1 MTSPTT
7 PATADPAIPTGAAT
21 DAPEPT
27 ATLQVTAATPN
38 PGQASVRFQEVGA
51 GFIEPTLLT
60 HAGDGTGTIYV
71 SEKRG
76 RIYTLDGELF
86 LDLTDRVID
95 TGLSGNARELGFLGL
110 AFHPEFESN
119 NLFYVH
125 YNDLDGDSV
134 ISEFQTNPN
143 GTGNPQSERV
153 LLAFDQPEDHFNG
166 GTILFGPD
174 GYLYIAIGTGGGR
187 PQDFANSQ
195 DLGSLYGKILRIDV
209 DSGDPYAIPP
219 DNPYINAP
227 DARPEV
233 WAYGL
238 RNPWR
243 FAFDA
248 ATGDIFIAEP
258 GQFSYEWVHHQSS
271 GPDGAPPGGVNFG
284 WPIYEGFHCFDIPSG
299 MVDENGDCALPPDY
313 KAPIFEYPRGQDGGC
328 VIIGGSVYRGPAIPA
343 LQGAYLYSDFCSG
356 VVSAAWLDGDNGW
369 QTLPLA
375 DLPGLVSSFGEDGS
389 GELYVMNISEGLIYK
404 MVPA

>member
-1 MTSPTT
+1 M
-7 PATADPAIPTGAAT
+7 
-21 DAPEPT
+21 
-27 ATLQVTAATPN
+27 
-38 PGQASVRFQEVGA
+38 
-51 GFIEPTLLT
+51 
-60 HAGDGTGTIYV
+60 
-71 SEKRG
+71 
-76 RIYTLDGELF
+76 
-86 LDLTDRVID
+86 
-95 TGLSGNARELGFLGL
+95 LSL
-110 AFHPEFESN
+110 
-119 NLFYVH
+119 
-125 YNDLDGDSV
+125 
-134 ISEFQTNPN
+134 
-143 GTGNPQSERV
+143 
-153 LLAFDQPEDHFNG
+153 DQPEDRARQRYD
-166 GTILFGPD
+166 PVRP
-174 GYLYIAIGTGGGR
+174 GR
-187 PQDFANSQ
+187 LPHRDRHGRRAAPSSRTRRISS
-195 DLGSLYGKILRIDV
+195 SLYGKILRIDV

-248 ATGDIFIAEP
+248 RRATSLSPSQGSSATK
-258 GQFSYEWVHHQSS
+258 WVHHQGS
-271 GPDGAPPGGVNFG
+271 GPDGAARGVNFG